1 MWYLKSLSDSKMAD
15 DHPMGT
21 TPPPA
26 HRRRV
31 LVLCT
36 ANSARSQ
43 MAEGLLRQDYGDR
56 MEVRSAGTI
65 TAAVRPEAITV
76 LAELGIDIS
85 NAHSKRLD
93 EFLDQE
99 FDDVLTVCDAAAET
113 CPIFPS
119 PATRH
124 HRGFPDPTGTGRTE
138 TERLEAFRRT
148 RDDLRAWFRELYG
161 EPDGA

>member
-1 MWYLKSLSDSKMAD
+1 MSNSS
-15 DHPMGT
+15 
-21 TPPPA
+21 PA
-26 HRRRV
+26 PKRRV

-43 MAEGLLRQDYGDR
+43 MAEGLLRHDYGHRLD
-56 MEVRSAGTI
+56 VRSAGTI
-65 TAAVRPEAITV
+65 TAAVQPEAIAV

-85 NAHSKRLD
+85 DARSKSLD
-93 EFLDQE
+93 EFLDQA

-113 CPIFPS
+113 CPMFPG

-124 HRGFPDPTGTGRTE
+124 HRGFPDPTATPGV

-148 RDDLRAWFRELYG
+148 RDDLRAWFRELYD
-161 EPDGA
+161 EPLGP